1 MHCVLAAVLAE
12 LTVLQAVLEDLFVLA
27 AKIVSSLTNR
37 ALKFDHV
44 VLGHTISEL
53 K

>member
-1 MHCVLAAVLAE
+1 MHRVLAAMLAE

-27 AKIVSSLTNR
+27 TKVVSTLTNR
-37 ALKFDHV
+37 TLKFDHV